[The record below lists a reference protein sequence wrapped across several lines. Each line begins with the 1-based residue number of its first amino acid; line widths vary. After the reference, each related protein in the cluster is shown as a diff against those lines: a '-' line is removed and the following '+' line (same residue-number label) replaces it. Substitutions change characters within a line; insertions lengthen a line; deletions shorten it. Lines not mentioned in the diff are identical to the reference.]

1 MKTDLTRI
9 LSVAGQ
15 PGLYKLLTRNK
26 SGIIVEQLG
35 TGKRTIF
42 DVNSRISSLG
52 DIAIYTDAE
61 DLAVQAL
68 FGKMHDVLGEDDA
81 PSAKSDPKALEAF
94 FQKACPNYDRDRF
107 YVSHMK
113 KCVEWYNNLKHNAS
127 LDFMT
132 DEDRKAEAEAE
143 AENTEAPK
151 DEAAPAN

>member
-1 MKTDLTRI
+1 MKTDLTTI

-61 DLAVQAL
+61 DLPVRDL
-68 FGKMHDVLGEDDA
+68 FGKMLEALGEDDA
-81 PSAKSDPKALEAF
+81 PSAKSAPTALSAGCV
-94 FQKACPNYDRDRF
+94 KACPHSDHDRF

-132 DEDRKAEAEAE
+132 DEERKAEQEKAEAP
-143 AENTEAPK
+143 EN
-151 DEAAPAN
+151 EAAAAN

>member
-1 MKTDLTRI
+1 MKTDLTTI

-61 DLAVQAL
+61 DLPVRDL
-68 FGKMHDVLGEDDA
+68 FGKMHEALGEDDA
-81 PSAKSDPKALEAF
+81 PSAKSDPKALTAF
-94 FQKACPNYDRDRF
+94 FEKACPNYDHDRF

-132 DEDRKAEAEAE
+132 DVERKAEQEK
-143 AENTEAPK
+143 TEAPEN
-151 DEAAPAN
+151 EAAAAN